1 MLEDG
6 SDSCAQRMTDLLH
19 HLAETAII
27 TPDQFQQG
35 FQRVFGD
42 MTEIVLDVPHAYT
55 TLSKF
60 IDRGL
65 KAGLISPALAE
76 EQPQRYVICN
86 YINTLIITMTTSM
99 YPPTTACET
108 TLIIGFSFRGRKRF
122 ISEGDGGAIKHPEY

>member
-76 EQPQRYVICN
+76 EQPQRYVIICN

-99 YPPTTACET
+99 YPPTTACENNK
-108 TLIIGFSFRGRKRF
+108 F
-122 ISEGDGGAIKHPEY
+122 